1 MSNFS
6 QNWFEL
12 LALENFLKL
21 KEKIDSNKPI
31 HYLEIGCFEG
41 NCHKWMYE
49 NILTHPLSKST
60 VVDPFE
66 DSLTHSDSYGRFKNN
81 LSEYLD
87 KVTILK
93 GFSDDVLPLLEKE
106 TYDIIYIDGDHTA
119 EAAFKDGV
127 NSFPLLKKGGIMIFD
142 DYLWNGIGGTG
153 EHFIGN
159 WNNPC
164 TGVNCFLFQY
174 KDKIELLDDFQP
186 PMRQICTRNLYHNN
200 DYQSNYIKNFNYQM
214 FIKKIN

>member
-6 QNWFEL
+6 QNWFEG
-12 LALENFLKL
+12 LALANFLKL

-60 VVDPFE
+60 VIDPFE
-66 DSLTHSDSYGRFKNN
+66 KSLTHGDCYHTFKNN
-81 LSEYLD
+81 LSDYLD

-93 GFSDDVLPLLEKE
+93 GFSDDILPLLEKE

-153 EHFIGN
+153 EYFIGN

-164 TGVNCFLFQY
+164 TGINCFLFQY
-174 KDKIELLDDFQP
+174 KDKIELLDHFEP
-186 PMRQICTRNLYHNN
+186 PMRQICTRDLYHNN
-200 DYQSNYIKNFNYQM
+200 EYQSNYTNNFNYQM
-214 FIKKIN
+214 FVKKI